1 MDYILI
7 LIIIIIIIISIIYY
21 NNINNYKLINIDYI
35 ENYDGNCVKNEN
47 NILVKDMKDINNNCN
62 KKSNFAGDISSN
74 KILDTSNNKIQDTSN
89 NTFNLMN
96 IIDSKNKI
104 KNLNDQEKIEME
116 KYKEKLKNII
126 SELTEI
132 CKNKANKKIPNTYMK
147 PFDNACYLSDFSNND
162 ITDFYK
168 NVYKAI
174 TINENGDK
182 KWVVGADMPKY
193 SNYSGINQI
202 GKIKLDMEKVIPVQS
217 NFTFKNSAAYK

>member
-7 LIIIIIIIISIIYY
+7 LIIIIIIIISIVYY
-21 NNINNYKLINIDYI
+21 KNINNYKLINIDYI
-35 ENYDGNCVKNEN
+35 ENFDGNCIENEN
-47 NILVKDMKDINNNCN
+47 NILVKDIKETNNNCKN
-62 KKSNFAGDISSN
+62 ISNFAGDIS
-74 KILDTSNNKIQDTSN
+74 NNKIQDINNKKIQDISN

-104 KNLNDQEKIEME
+104 KNLNDEEKKEME
-116 KYKEKLKNII
+116 KYKEKLKKII
-126 SELTEI
+126 NELAEI
-132 CKNKANKKIPNTYMK
+132 CKKNKANKKIPNTYMK
-147 PFDNACYLSDFSNND
+147 PFDNACYLSDLSNND

-168 NVYKAI
+168 NIYKAI
-174 TINENGDK
+174 TINEDK
-182 KWVVGADMPKY
+182 WIVGADMPKY